1 MSAERTQGADDDHA
15 RRRRAEDPAQ
25 NRAFGTTSESGT
37 YFIAYARDLS
47 VTEEML
53 ERMFV
58 ADAEGV
64 YDRLVD
70 FSTPVTGTN
79 FFAPSLDVLESLADA
94 PSPAADEGTLGIGD
108 LRGRNVL

>member
-1 MSAERTQGADDDHA
+1 
-15 RRRRAEDPAQ
+15 
-25 NRAFGTTSESGT
+25 
-37 YFIAYARDLS
+37 
-47 VTEEML
+47 ML

-79 FFAPSLDVLESLADA
+79 FFAPSLDVLEALADA
-94 PSPAADEGTLGIGD
+94 GAGGAATGSSGAGEATLGIGD

>member
-1 MSAERTQGADDDHA
+1 M
-15 RRRRAEDPAQ
+15 
-25 NRAFGTTSESGT
+25 
-37 YFIAYARDLS
+37 
-47 VTEEML
+47 EEML

-79 FFAPSLDVLESLADA
+79 FFAPSLDILEALADA
-94 PSPAADEGTLGIGD
+94 SAAGAPPEATLGIGD